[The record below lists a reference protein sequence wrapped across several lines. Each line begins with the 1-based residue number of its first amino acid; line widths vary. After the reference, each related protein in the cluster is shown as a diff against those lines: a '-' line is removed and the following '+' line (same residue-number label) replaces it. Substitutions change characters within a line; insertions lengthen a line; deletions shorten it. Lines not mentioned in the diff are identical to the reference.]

1 MKKIIILF
9 CFLAALPLQ
18 AAKPKGLTDDVVRA
32 TMRKATEFMVE
43 KVSNNGGY
51 LWNYAPTSPVSGAN
65 WSASPA

>member
-32 TMRKATEFMVE
+32 TMKKATEFMV
-43 KVSNNGGY
+43 
-51 LWNYAPTSPVSGAN
+51 
-65 WSASPA
+65 